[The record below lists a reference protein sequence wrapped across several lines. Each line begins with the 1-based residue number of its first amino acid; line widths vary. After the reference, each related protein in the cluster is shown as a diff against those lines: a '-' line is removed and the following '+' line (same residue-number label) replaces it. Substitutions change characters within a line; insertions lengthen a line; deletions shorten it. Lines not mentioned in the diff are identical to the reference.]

1 MPGKKVIL
9 KSTLIVAFYL
19 GISVSSIVNSS
30 QIARQETKVCP
41 KYVCSDFLYDSN
53 FCQKQDVANPSLI
66 HMKDCGSQFCNAD
79 MNQCQNDPYMKM
91 NDKQTGQ
98 FCEYSF

>member
-53 FCQKQDVANPSLI
+53 FCQK
-66 HMKDCGSQFCNAD
+66 
-79 MNQCQNDPYMKM
+79 
-91 NDKQTGQ
+91 
-98 FCEYSF
+98 